1 MALDPSDERAQ
12 DRPTE
17 ADGLPVVAQD
27 HDMRAARRRRLW
39 RIAGISLSAALIVI
53 SAVVLFNIL
62 RTVSWADLRAAFAAT
77 SWEQIFAAAG
87 FTLLSYVALT
97 GYDALAL
104 RQLALRVPYRIT
116 ALGSFTSYAI
126 SFTLG
131 FPLITGGTVRY
142 WIYSQQGVSAG
153 KVASLTVIAGITFW
167 LGMAIVV
174 GAALVI
180 DPVAVAEVNQ
190 LKVWVN
196 TLLGIAIL
204 GGVLAYLIWVS
215 IDNRRLQFQG
225 LTLELPGFG
234 VTCGQ
239 MILGVIDLCAAAMA
253 LFVLLPQGHGTD
265 FISFA
270 ASYVFGCIVGIVS
283 HTPGGLGPFEVTMLK
298 AVTAPTQEGVLASLL
313 LFRAVYYV
321 VPFVLALA
329 MLGAHESVRRWAS
342 LRAAMSS
349 SSEPK

>member
-1 MALDPSDERAQ
+1 MAFDPQDERAH
-12 DRPTE
+12 DRPAQ
-17 ADGLPVVAQD
+17 ADPLPVPSQD
-27 HDMRAARRRRLW
+27 HDIRAERRRQLLRL
-39 RIAGISLSAALIVI
+39 AGATLSIALIVI

-62 RTVSWADLRAAFAAT
+62 RTVSWSDLRAAFAAT

-87 FTLLSYVALT
+87 FTAISYIALT

-104 RQLALRVPYRIT
+104 RQLNLRVPYRIT

-153 KVASLTVIAGITFW
+153 KVASLTVMAGITFW
-167 LGMAIVV
+167 LGMAIVI

-180 DPVAVAEVNQ
+180 DPVAIAEVNQ

-196 TLLGIAIL
+196 MLLGIAIL
-204 GGVLAYLIWVS
+204 AGVVAYLIWVS
-215 IDNRRLQFQG
+215 AGHRRLQFQG
-225 LTLELPGFG
+225 LSLELPGFRL
-234 VTCGQ
+234 TSGQ
-239 MILGVIDLCAAAMA
+239 MVLGVIDLCAAAMA
-253 LFVLLPQGHGTD
+253 LYVLLPQSHSTD
-265 FISFA
+265 FISFV

-313 LFRAVYYV
+313 LFRAIYFV
-321 VPFVLALA
+321 VPFVFALAL
-329 MLGAHESVRRWAS
+329 LGAHECLRRWAS

-349 SSEPK
+349 SQRK